1 VILWLYFRMLRR
13 LVVQLPA
20 LAIWFVFL
28 ASSLTGALAGIFR
41 FWLSISLFFALPLVL
56 NLPLVK
62 LHARRPRLLR
72 LAGLAIA
79 ALGVASLAAAIA
91 PMAHYPAPPVLR
103 SLLLALPPGSWIVG
117 GFTGDWPGV
126 IALAVCASA
135 GLALSIA
142 EAGDVYPEVWQSSLR
157 MITVRRLMRQ
167 RGGVLTARETRE
179 ALRSSGVAS
188 RPARPAIARSAGGMH
203 VPAGAWTLLWKEWLA
218 TLRMRGGLRL
228 PLGLGIGAILIG
240 WAAGG
245 GFGRLA
251 PLVTV
256 NLLILPIYLLLFIN
270 VFMSFRLGVDLRNPL
285 WWLSSATLRAR
296 LYVLTLGRC
305 LRQVIPLAVGLL
317 AAAVAARSPTVFVLG
332 LPAFA
337 VMIWALQA
345 MGIGVYTVIPSP
357 SDLRG
362 PGQLLR
368 MLLLFGLLLPVLI
381 VFTVAAAAT
390 RHLSISLVAAA
401 VSLGL
406 EGVGLLSFAAHRLQG
421 NGLAFAQAER
431 R

>member
-1 VILWLYFRMLRR
+1 
-13 LVVQLPA
+13 
-20 LAIWFVFL
+20 
-28 ASSLTGALAGIFR
+28 
-41 FWLSISLFFALPLVL
+41 
-56 NLPLVK
+56 
-62 LHARRPRLLR
+62 
-72 LAGLAIA
+72 
-79 ALGVASLAAAIA
+79 
-91 PMAHYPAPPVLR
+91 
-103 SLLLALPPGSWIVG
+103 
-117 GFTGDWPGV
+117 
-126 IALAVCASA
+126 
-135 GLALSIA
+135 
-142 EAGDVYPEVWQSSLR
+142 
-157 MITVRRLMRQ
+157 
-167 RGGVLTARETRE
+167 
-179 ALRSSGVAS
+179 
-188 RPARPAIARSAGGMH
+188 
-203 VPAGAWTLLWKEWLA
+203 
-218 TLRMRGGLRL
+218 
-228 PLGLGIGAILIG
+228 
-240 WAAGG
+240 
-245 GFGRLA
+245 
-251 PLVTV
+251 
-256 NLLILPIYLLLFIN
+256 
-270 VFMSFRLGVDLRNPL
+270 MSFRLGVDLRNPL